1 MPPIQGE
8 NLKPNKKQLSH
19 LFNILLE
26 HKGRIG
32 FSESVAYSTSQKI
45 WDFVEGELNKVYP
58 LPFEHGRMLRKGH
71 SYKCNHCHKKSL
83 AIHWDQN
90 IAQNVTQLT
99 CPECGAVHSE
109 MIKGDD
115 Q

>member
-1 MPPIQGE
+1 MLLIQGE
-8 NLKPNKKQLSH
+8 NLKPNKLQLKH
-19 LFNILLE
+19 LGEYLPNKKLPDDVKARL
-26 HKGRIG
+26 
-32 FSESVAYSTSQKI
+32 SQDI
-45 WDFVEGELNKVYP
+45 WDYVEGELNKVYP